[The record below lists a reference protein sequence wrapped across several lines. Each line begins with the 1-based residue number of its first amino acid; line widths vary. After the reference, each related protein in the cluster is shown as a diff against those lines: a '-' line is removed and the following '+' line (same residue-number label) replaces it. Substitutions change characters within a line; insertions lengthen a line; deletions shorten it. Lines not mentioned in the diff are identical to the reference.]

1 MNGKALPHRRAQN
14 AVGLTP
20 FAPSDAKGER
30 DVNLHF
36 ALYTLD
42 MISIAYC
49 KQFARYNRWQNQQHF
64 AAAATLPDGTR
75 KRNMGAFFKSI
86 HATFNHVLVADYLW
100 LSRLD
105 EEPCAVRSLDEEL
118 YGDFDELRKQRGFTD
133 DRLDRVVGKL
143 TNEQLGRSL
152 TYRRMSGGA
161 DEVTTPLP
169 LVFMHLFNHQTHHR
183 GQVTTLLMQCGVDVG
198 RTDLAWLP
206 NDFTSPVFSR

>member
-1 MNGKALPHRRAQN
+1 
-14 AVGLTP
+14 
-20 FAPSDAKGER
+20 
-30 DVNLHF
+30 
-36 ALYTLD
+36 
-42 MISIAYC
+42 MITTDYC
-49 KQFARYNRWQNQQHF
+49 KQFARHNRWQNQSIY

-86 HATFNHVLVADYLW
+86 HATLNHLLVADYLW

-105 EEPCAVRSLDEEL
+105 GEPCAVRSLDEAL

-133 DRLDRVVGKL
+133 DRLDRVVAALTEEKL
-143 TNEQLGRSL
+143 AGDL
-152 TYRRMSGGA
+152 TYTRMSGGGH
-161 DEVTTPLP
+161 EVTTPLA

-206 NDFTSPVFSR
+206 SDFASPVFGV

>member
-1 MNGKALPHRRAQN
+1 
-14 AVGLTP
+14 
-20 FAPSDAKGER
+20 
-30 DVNLHF
+30 
-36 ALYTLD
+36 
-42 MISIAYC
+42 MITIDYC
-49 KQFARYNRWQNQQHF
+49 KQFARYNRWQNQSVF
-64 AAAATLPDGTR
+64 VAAATLPDGTR

-86 HATFNHVLVADYLW
+86 HGTLNHVLVADYLW

-105 EEPCAVRSLDEEL
+105 LEPCAVKSLDEEL

-143 TNEQLGRSL
+143 TVDKLASTL

-161 DEVTTPLP
+161 HEVTTPLA

-183 GQVTTLLMQCGVDVG
+183 AQVTTLLMQCGVDVG

-206 NDFTSPVFSR
+206 SDFASPVFGV